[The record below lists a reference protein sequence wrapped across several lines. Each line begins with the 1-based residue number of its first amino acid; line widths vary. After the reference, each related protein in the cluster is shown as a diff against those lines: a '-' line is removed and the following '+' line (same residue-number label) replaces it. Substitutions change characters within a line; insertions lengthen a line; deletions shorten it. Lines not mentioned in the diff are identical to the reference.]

1 MEPETTIYS
10 VDTLHTD
17 YALMLS
23 YWAMMDDATSSQTN
37 IHEKGTDYLPKLDEM
52 TDAQYEAYV
61 KRACFPMYTK
71 HSLSTFVGMVMRKD
85 PLLTNVA
92 NEYKDNLD
100 GSGLSLNSYLK
111 KLVKKFLLH
120 GRVASFVDY
129 GDRPKVLMYDAYSI
143 INWKTDVIDDVEQL
157 TLVVLRETVQEE
169 IDEFV
174 STDKYRYRVLSLKDK
189 VYKQR
194 IFSHDGLLIEETVPT
209 ANYKPLNFIPIIIH
223 GGVDVQYPPLL
234 TIAEQNFSYYMLDAD
249 YKHGLH
255 FIALPTPYV
264 TGVDPDDENAPK
276 SVGPS
281 KLWYLPLEAKAG
293 MLEFTGAGIQSI
305 SKALQE
311 VYDTIVV
318 LSSRILA
325 PPTSQNETATAA
337 NIRNAGETASLAE
350 MIGTMSSEMSV
361 VLGYMENWGN
371 VTPDVKIEI
380 NTDFIPITLSGAD
393 VASYVS
399 SHLKGGM
406 SFHTLFEVLKKGE
419 IQEGDRKIKDEI
431 KDIAKEQKERA
442 TNELELERKKE
453 EQINS
458 NALRQQSTNST
469 SEGVNNGTKFNEN

>member
-1 MEPETTIYS
+1 MEETIIYS
-10 VDTLHTD
+10 VNSIHTD

-23 YWAMMDDATSSQTN
+23 YWEMMDDSVSSQTK
-37 IHEKGTDYLPKLDEM
+37 IHEKGTTYLPKLDEM
-52 TDAQYEAYV
+52 TDDQYEAYV

-85 PLLTNVA
+85 PLLTNITS
-92 NEYKDNLD
+92 EYKDNVD
-100 GSGLSLNSYLK
+100 GSGMNLNSYLK

-129 GDRPKVLMYDAYSI
+129 GKRPKVLMYDAYSI

-157 TLVVLRETVQEE
+157 TLVVLRETVQKE

-174 STDKYRYRVLSLKDK
+174 STDTYRYRVLSLKDNI
-189 VYKQR
+189 YTQR
-194 IFSHDGLLIEETVPT
+194 IFDNDGVLLEKTTPT
-209 ANYKPLNFIPIIIH
+209 ANYKPLNFIPIVIH

-281 KLWYLPLEAKAG
+281 KLWYLPLEARAG
-293 MLEFTGAGIQSI
+293 MLEFTGAGIQAI
-305 SKALQE
+305 SNALQE

-350 MIGTMSSEMSV
+350 IIGTTSSEMSV
-361 VLGYMENWGN
+361 VLGYMENWGK

-399 SHLKGGM
+399 SYLKGGM
-406 SFHTLFEVLKKGE
+406 SFYTLFETLKKGE
-419 IQEGDRKIKDEI
+419 IQEGDRKIEDEVKAI
-431 KDIAKEQKERA
+431 IKEQKERMV
-442 TNELELERKKE
+442 NELELERKKE
-453 EQINS
+453 EQLNS

-469 SEGVNNGTKFNEN
+469 SEGANNGTKFSEN